1 MSLSDAEIIE
11 EEDEGHVVS
20 ERVQVTHREGEF
32 TMCSLIDRMNS
43 RINSTCKVTILAI
56 ICISF

>member
-20 ERVQVTHREGEF
+20 ERVQVREGEGGW
-32 TMCSLIDRMNS
+32 
-43 RINSTCKVTILAI
+43 
-56 ICISF
+56 